1 MTLKLIYAVVF
12 HRSGT
17 EVRNGLT
24 FLDLIV
30 IQIEVSVCLF
40 SSLLFCSALI
50 LIWFC
55 CCMELTVK
63 VAAES

>member
-12 HRSGT
+12 HRSGI

-40 SSLLFCSALI
+40 SSLLL
-50 LIWFC
+50 
-55 CCMELTVK
+55 
-63 VAAES
+63 

>member
-12 HRSGT
+12 HRSGI

-40 SSLLFCSALI
+40 SSLLFSSL
-50 LIWFC
+50 LFC
-55 CCMELTVK
+55 FDFDLVLLLHGTNC
-63 VAAES
+63 